1 VSVGF
6 IREVLHAEWLANL
19 VLVLKRIKLI
29 GACALMLVTYSQ
41 MLLIK
46 NKATQLLKIK
56 DLRPLKHYLLSN
68 NDLRTKV
75 MKDTPSSFMRIIVH
89 RDDICYSFIH
99 S

>member
-1 VSVGF
+1 VGF